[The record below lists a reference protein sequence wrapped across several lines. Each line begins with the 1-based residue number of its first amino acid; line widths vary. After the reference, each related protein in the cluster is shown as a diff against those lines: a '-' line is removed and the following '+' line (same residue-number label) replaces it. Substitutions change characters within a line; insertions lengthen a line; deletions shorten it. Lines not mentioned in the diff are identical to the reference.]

1 MCKYYGSRSNFVL
14 GCIITAFAIPAIVS
28 VFSGNRTPRYPALII
43 LIGVVMVGY
52 ASSERPGAFTFE
64 ALPDVFMRVI
74 GQYIG

>member
-1 MCKYYGSRSNFVL
+1 MCKYYGSRFNFVF
-14 GCIITAFAIPAIVS
+14 GCIITAFTIPAIVS

-52 ASSERPGAFTFE
+52 AISERPGAFTFK

-74 GQYIG
+74 GRYIG

>member
-1 MCKYYGSRSNFVL
+1 MHHHRFRNSCDRE
-14 GCIITAFAIPAIVS
+14 C
-28 VFSGNRTPRYPALII
+28 FSDNRTPRYPALII

-52 ASSERPGAFTFE
+52 AISERPGAFTFE